1 MSFIANE
8 LRLPVL
14 PETLLHSPI
23 ASARRIIAGLALV
36 ALAACTTPGPGD
48 APDGIF
54 DPYEAQNR
62 KVHES
67 SKKFDKNVLRPV
79 AVSYAES
86 VPEPAQEMVSNFAGN
101 LSVPG
106 AVVNQVL
113 QADLEGAFRNTI
125 RFGLNSTLGFA
136 GLFDVA
142 REFGINEDDA
152 DFGQTL
158 AVWGVPEGAYLELP
172 LLGPSTERDAFG
184 RVVDFV
190 INPTRLIPAP
200 ESYYLT
206 GTRIVA
212 RVGQRGRFA
221 STVDSILYDSAD
233 SYIQTRLLYLQN
245 RRHEI
250 GSDAAQAEEIDP
262 YEDLY
267 GE

>member
-1 MSFIANE
+1 M
-8 LRLPVL
+8 LPV
-14 PETLLHSPI
+14 TLMTSKLAI
-23 ASARRIIAGLALV
+23 FRRFLVVCALLSA
-36 ALAACTTPGPGD
+36 AACTVPGPDG
-48 APDGIF
+48 APGGIF

-62 KVHES
+62 KVHER
-67 SKKFDKNVLRPV
+67 SKRFDQKVLRPV
-79 AVSYAES
+79 ALAYADT
-86 VPEPAQEMVSNFAGN
+86 VPEPAQEMVGNFAGN

-113 QADLEGAFRNTI
+113 QVDLEGAVRNTV
-125 RFGLNSTLGFA
+125 RFGLNTTLGFG

-142 REFGINEDDA
+142 SEFGLTEDDA

-172 LLGPSTERDAFG
+172 FIGPSTERDAVG

-190 INPTRLIPAP
+190 INPTRVIPAP

-212 RVGQRGRFA
+212 RIGQRGRFA

-233 SYIQTRLLYLQN
+233 SYAQMRLLYLQN
-245 RRHEI
+245 RRYEV
-250 GSDAAQAEEIDP
+250 GEADAAAAEAAEIDP
-262 YEDLY
+262 YEELY

>member
-1 MSFIANE
+1 M
-8 LRLPVL
+8 LPKTSL
-14 PETLLHSPI
+14 IPPM
-23 ASARRIIAGLALV
+23 ASIRRIVAGLALV
-36 ALAACTTPGPGD
+36 TLAACATPGPGD
-48 APDGIF
+48 APDEIF

-62 KVHES
+62 KVHER
-67 SKKFDKNVLRPV
+67 SKAFDKKVLRPV
-79 AVSYAES
+79 ALSYART
-86 VPEPAQEMVSNFAGN
+86 VPEPAQEMVGNFAGN

-113 QADLEGAFRNTI
+113 QADLEGAFRNSI

-136 GLFDVA
+136 GVFDVA
-142 REFGINEDDA
+142 SEFGITEDDA

-172 LLGPSTERDAFG
+172 VLGPSTERDAVG

-206 GTRIVA
+206 GARFVA
-212 RVGQRGRFA
+212 RIGDRGRFA
-221 STVDSILYDSAD
+221 STVDSVLYESAD
-233 SYIQTRLLYLQN
+233 SYVQARLLYLQN
-245 RRHEI
+245 RRFEV
-250 GSDAAQAEEIDP
+250 GGADDETSEAEDIAIFE
-262 YEDLY
+262 ELY

>member
-1 MSFIANE
+1 M
-8 LRLPVL
+8 LPVTH
-14 PETLLHSPI
+14 PDTATSY
-23 ASARRIIAGLALV
+23 ARRLLAGFVLL
-36 ALAACTTPGPGD
+36 ALAACSTPGPGD

-62 KVHES
+62 KVHER
-67 SKKFDKNVLRPV
+67 SKAFDKKVLRPV
-79 AVSYAES
+79 ALAYSKT
-86 VPEPAQEMVSNFAGN
+86 VPVPAQEMVGNFAGN

-113 QADLEGAFRNTI
+113 QVDVEGAFRNTL
-125 RFGLNSTLGFA
+125 RFGLNTTLGFG

-142 REFGINEDDA
+142 SEFGLTEDDA

-158 AVWGVPEGAYLELP
+158 AVWGVPEGAYLEVP
-172 LLGPSTERDAFG
+172 MIGPSTERDAVG
-184 RVVDFV
+184 RVVDFI

-212 RVGQRGRFA
+212 RIGQRGRFA

-233 SYIQTRLLYLQN
+233 SYAQMRLLYLQN
-245 RRHEI
+245 RRHEV
-250 GSDAAQAEEIDP
+250 GEADQAAADEAEIDP
-262 YEDLY
+262 YAELY